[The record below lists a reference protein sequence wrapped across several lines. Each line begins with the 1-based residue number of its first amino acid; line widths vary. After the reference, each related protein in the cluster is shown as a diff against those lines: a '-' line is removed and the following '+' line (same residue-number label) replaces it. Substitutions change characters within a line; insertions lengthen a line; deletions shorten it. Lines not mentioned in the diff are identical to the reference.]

1 MFLQLS
7 SVLNVSSSSAL
18 CGHSQ
23 FFPVIPVPFRDLA
36 ESHADL
42 LSNAD
47 LSRIVPVR
55 VSIEIVKKDLD
66 LLWLLAHTTAVL

>member
-1 MFLQLS
+1 M
-7 SVLNVSSSSAL
+7 
-18 CGHSQ
+18 
-23 FFPVIPVPFRDLA
+23 IPVPFRDLA